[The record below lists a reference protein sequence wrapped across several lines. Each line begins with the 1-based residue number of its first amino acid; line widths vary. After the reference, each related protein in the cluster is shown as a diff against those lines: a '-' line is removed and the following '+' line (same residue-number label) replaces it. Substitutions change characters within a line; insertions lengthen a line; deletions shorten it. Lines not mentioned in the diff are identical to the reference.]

1 MRNVYTAFC
10 REQREIRMAS
20 GANPLHYPPR
30 GYNTAR
36 GLERQQWQAQGVCTR
51 EVKQGTLSTTRA
63 LVWVPGG
70 PRTPSPGHE
79 GCKREPY
86 CTTRP
91 VSCCAAPRRSRKRS
105 TMEGRGKTVRNAK
118 HSAAGPATC
127 VGQRERSRC
136 SAGQQ
141 PPCEA
146 SVLAFWSGDC
156 WQPTSKSARGWR
168 LLLAGQFVHAGA

>member
-86 CTTRP
+86 CTTP
-91 VSCCAAPRRSRKRS
+91 
-105 TMEGRGKTVRNAK
+105 
-118 HSAAGPATC
+118 
-127 VGQRERSRC
+127 
-136 SAGQQ
+136 
-141 PPCEA
+141 A
-146 SVLAFWSGDC
+146 SVLLCCAQALQEKKHHGGQGENSTQRQAFSSWPGYMCGAERKEQVLC
-156 WQPTSKSARGWR
+156 WPTAT
-168 LLLAGQFVHAGA
+168 V